1 MAILMVKLIEYH
13 WDEKTG
19 TCWDIQTDTQVD
31 LHIKSKL
38 ILMKQLIRV
47 LQLYL
52 LKDLIINGCMD
63 IIFSDDIR
71 GMVLVGN

>member
-1 MAILMVKLIEYH
+1 MARLMVKLIEYH

-19 TCWDIQTDTQVD
+19 PCWDVQTYMQVD

-63 IIFSDDIR
+63 IILSDDIR